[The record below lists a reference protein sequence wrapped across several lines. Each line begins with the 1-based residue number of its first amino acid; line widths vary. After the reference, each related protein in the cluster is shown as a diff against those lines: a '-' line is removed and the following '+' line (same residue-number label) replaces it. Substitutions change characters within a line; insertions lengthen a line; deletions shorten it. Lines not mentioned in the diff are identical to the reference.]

1 MNNKLFTLTVLMSLI
16 LFGSSWITA
25 KAQTVTPNEAVI
37 TVSSIPTGTQAL
49 AVEITL
55 DTSIIK
61 LGSSATSN
69 VSGALVVTD
78 SMSVGVGIINT
89 AGDLPPN
96 FTITIPL
103 EAVSSGTSMFSVGMV
118 LDMIGG
124 TEIAGAVASTDINS
138 VTVGTAPAPT
148 SLGTIMLIG
157 TNITV
162 VGPGKVAVAF
172 SFSGPHNGLTA
183 KLNGSKVDFISNNVG
198 VAIIDIPASNPI
210 NLDLVVN
217 SGTSTQTATVGNLNV
232 SPTAA
237 KGKPPEINSVTVQNK
252 ETISRLVLTG
262 KRLSKTDTAVAVLP
276 TNLVPQ
282 SDPKVMGAVLK
293 AQFDVANCIP
303 KGSYINLST
312 LSGTAAKKIKV
323 HGKCSNP
330 LFTEGQ

>member
-96 FTITIPL
+96 FTITIPF
-103 EAVSSGTSMFSVGMV
+103 EAVSDGTSMFSVGKV

-124 TEIAGAVASTDINS
+124 TEIPGALASVDVNS
-138 VTVGTAPAPT
+138 VT
-148 SLGTIMLIG
+148 
-157 TNITV
+157 
-162 VGPGKVAVAF
+162 
-172 SFSGPHNGLTA
+172 
-183 KLNGSKVDFISNNVG
+183 
-198 VAIIDIPASNPI
+198 AS
-210 NLDLVVN
+210 
-217 SGTSTQTATVGNLNV
+217 
-232 SPTAA
+232 
-237 KGKPPEINSVTVQNK
+237 
-252 ETISRLVLTG
+252 
-262 KRLSKTDTAVAVLP
+262 
-276 TNLVPQ
+276 
-282 SDPKVMGAVLK
+282 
-293 AQFDVANCIP
+293 
-303 KGSYINLST
+303 
-312 LSGTAAKKIKV
+312 
-323 HGKCSNP
+323 
-330 LFTEGQ
+330 